1 MSLISPDRF
10 KILLKLLGKGKISKK
25 EQKSID
31 EFGRYA
37 TFMEND
43 RRKH

>member
-1 MSLISPDRF
+1 MSLISVDRF

-25 EQKSID
+25 EQKSIN

-37 TFMEND
+37 TFIKND
-43 RRKH
+43 RQK